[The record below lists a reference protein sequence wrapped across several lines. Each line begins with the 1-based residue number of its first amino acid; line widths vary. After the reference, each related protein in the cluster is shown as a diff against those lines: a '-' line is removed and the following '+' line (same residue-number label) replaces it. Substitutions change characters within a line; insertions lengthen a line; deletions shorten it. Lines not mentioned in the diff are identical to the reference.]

1 MQEKPEDET
10 NPLNLSDLESVE
22 SEENMETNY
31 SDKNHSMLS
40 HPASKHFPFSRR
52 PSQPLLDN
60 SDDDQIDNLNTDRFI
75 SIEPQSAQVGSAG
88 PSSSRQ
94 SLPRAVSANLQ
105 EKQHKVSYSDSDESD
120 ELGNTKK
127 KRVII
132 PGEYNSASYDD
143 LDVSND
149 VKEVFQYITKYVPQQ
164 LGLDFKFKPFI
175 PDFIPAVGDIDAF
188 LKVVPPQNTLSGN
201 DFKVVES
208 QLGLTVLDEPV
219 ANQSDPAL
227 LYLKLR
233 AASITVS
240 HTNETMVVKKINDVE
255 KNSKIIDKWIK
266 DVSEL
271 HRNKSTTVVKY
282 SEQMPDVDELLQE
295 WPEQF
300 ENSLKQYSVPNPKF
314 GGALSQYI
322 NILCAIFDIPIYKN
336 KIESLHVLFSL
347 FVHVKNAQMYATYSD
362 VNIDVKQMSKSEPD
376 HLVLD

>member
-1 MQEKPEDET
+1 MQEKSEDEN
-10 NPLNLSDLESVE
+10 NPLNLSDLESVD
-22 SEENMETNY
+22 SEDNMETNY
-31 SDKNHSMLS
+31 SDKPHSMLN

-52 PSQPLLDN
+52 PSQALTDH
-60 SDDDQIDNLNTDRFI
+60 SDDDRVDTDRFI
-75 SIEPQSAQVGSAG
+75 SIEPQSAQVESAG

-94 SLPRAVSANLQ
+94 SLPRSESPNLQ
-105 EKQHKVSYSDSDESD
+105 ETQLGMKGSYSDSDESD

-127 KRVII
+127 KRVAI
-132 PGEYNSASYDD
+132 PGEYNPGSYDD
-143 LDVSND
+143 LEVSND
-149 VKEVFQYITKYVPQQ
+149 IKEVFQYITKYVPQQ
-164 LGLDFKFKPFI
+164 LALDYKFKPFV
-175 PDFIPAVGDIDAF
+175 PEFIPAVGDIDAF
-188 LKVVPPQNTLSGN
+188 LKIVPPQKTLSGN
-201 DFKVVES
+201 DFKAVES
-208 QLGLTVLDEPV
+208 HLGLTVLDEPV

-240 HTNETMVVKKINDVE
+240 HTNESMVVKKIDDVE

-271 HRNKSTTVVKY
+271 HRNKSTTIVKY
-282 SEQMPDVDELLQE
+282 SEPMPDVDDLLQE

-300 ENSLKQYSVPNPKF
+300 ETSLKQYSIPNPKF
-314 GGALSQYI
+314 GGSLSEYI

-347 FVHVKNAQMYATYSD
+347 FIHVKNAQMYPTYSD
-362 VNIDVKQMSKSEPD
+362 VNIKEITKSEPD